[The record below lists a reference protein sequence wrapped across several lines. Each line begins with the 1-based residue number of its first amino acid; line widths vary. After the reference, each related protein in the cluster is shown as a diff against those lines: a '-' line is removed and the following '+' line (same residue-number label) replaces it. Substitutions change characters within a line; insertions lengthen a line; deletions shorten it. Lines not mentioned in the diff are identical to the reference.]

1 MLRVKVNS
9 CIDKWRSVYIGRN
22 YFTRAEQ
29 RFGPRKR
36 FGTHTPQGYNV
47 VSVLKVLLGTLKSPL
62 EGHCNLQLNISLMS
76 IYAVHIKSSLKKLV
90 YKMYALLA
98 GVQQMKFSMTNQ

>member
-1 MLRVKVNS
+1 MWEGEEVIMSSWMLRKKVDS
-9 CIDKWRSVYIGRN
+9 CIDKWQSVYIGRN

-47 VSVLKVLLGTLKSPL
+47 VSVPYVL
-62 EGHCNLQLNISLMS
+62 
-76 IYAVHIKSSLKKLV
+76 
-90 YKMYALLA
+90 
-98 GVQQMKFSMTNQ
+98 